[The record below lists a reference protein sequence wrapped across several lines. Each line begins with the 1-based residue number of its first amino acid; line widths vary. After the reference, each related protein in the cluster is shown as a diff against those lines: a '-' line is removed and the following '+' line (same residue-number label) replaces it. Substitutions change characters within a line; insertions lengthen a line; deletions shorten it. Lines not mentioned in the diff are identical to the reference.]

1 MSFYN
6 PLALLGLLAIP
17 VIIFIYIIK
26 NRYVEQVVSS
36 TYIWTLSEKFLK
48 RRLPIRKLVGFLSL
62 ILQVL
67 LVVFVSVAMARPV
80 FTIKYAAFDYVFV
93 LDASASMQMEQ
104 NGNSRF
110 EKAKSEISDLIEDS
124 VKGSTYTLILADGH
138 CTELFG
144 DVQDKK
150 TALKLLAN
158 AKPSFLEDDLSESI
172 QKVQDMFNEN
182 NALHIFVVT
191 DREIENTNNI
201 EYINVRNLSENYS
214 LTSIETNVE
223 KDKIKVNGS
232 LIAYSD
238 ETHLDLSLFLDDEK
252 ISTTT
257 VDISEAGVSIPFVL
271 ETERTSFKT
280 VKVVIE
286 NKDDFSLDNEIIVY
300 DVSGD
305 NAFSVLIVSE
315 KPFFLESLFKA
326 QAGSSVE
333 TVAPLDYPAI
343 TKAYDL
349 YVFDSFSPNR
359 LPDFGAV
366 WFFNP
371 TETVEKSGFV
381 LQEKITEDA
390 HIQLTY
396 SNSTQTTVRKLTEGL
411 FKEPVSVKVY
421 QKVKL
426 YKSFNVLATSDSY
439 PAIFAGVNDNGN
451 RQVVFNFDIHDSDF
465 AVNYDFVILTNNL
478 IRYLFPTDLE
488 NNLFFA
494 GDVLEVN
501 VLGAT
506 KSIKLTMPSGRE
518 VWLDTS
524 SEIATFDLLEVGTH
538 VVTIST
544 TSGQKTYNVFVAV
557 PQAEREPTTTI
568 SSFIISGEASG
579 FMRDSYFDDLWYL
592 FVLVALFAIAD
603 WMVYCYEQY
612 KLR

>member
-26 NRYVEQVVSS
+26 NRYVEQVISS

-48 RRLPIRKLVGFLSL
+48 RRLPIHKLVGFLSL
-62 ILQVL
+62 LLQVL
-67 LVVFVSVAMARPV
+67 LVVFVSLSMARPI
-80 FTIKYAAFDYVFV
+80 FTIKYSAFDYVFV

-104 NGNSRF
+104 DGKSRF
-110 EKAKSEISDLIEDS
+110 EKAKDEISELIEDS
-124 VKGSTYTLILADGH
+124 VKGSTYTLLLADGH
-138 CTELFG
+138 STEWFG
-144 DVQDKK
+144 DIQDKK
-150 TALKLLAN
+150 IALKLLSET
-158 AKPSFLEDDLSESI
+158 KPSFLQDDLSESI
-172 QKVQDMFNEN
+172 KKAQDLFNEN
-182 NALHIFVVT
+182 NAVHIFVLT
-191 DREIENTNNI
+191 DKEIENTNNI
-201 EYINVRNLSENYS
+201 EYINVRDDARNYS
-214 LTSIETNVE
+214 LVSIETRVE
-223 KDKIKVNGS
+223 KDKITVTGE
-232 LIAYSD
+232 LIVYSG
-238 ETHLDLSLFLDDEK
+238 EQTLNLSLFLDDEK
-252 ISTTT
+252 AESASLVISELGISTPFSLECELTT
-257 VDISEAGVSIPFVL
+257 
-271 ETERTSFKT
+271 FKT
-280 VKVVIE
+280 LKVCIE
-286 NKDDFSLDNEIIVY
+286 NDDDFSLDNEIILY

-326 QAGSSVE
+326 QAGSTVE
-333 TVAPLDYPAI
+333 TVTPLEYSAI
-343 TKAYDL
+343 TKTYDL
-349 YVFDSFSPNR
+349 YVFDSFAPSR

-396 SNSTQTTVRKLTEGL
+396 SNSTQTTVKKLTEGL

-439 PAIFAGVNDNGN
+439 PAIFAGINDNGN

-478 IRYLFPTDLE
+478 IKYLFPTDLE
-488 NNLFFA
+488 NNLFFT

-501 VLGAT
+501 ILAST
-506 KSIKLTMPSGRE
+506 KSVKLSLPSGRE

-524 SEIATFDLLEVGTH
+524 SEIASFDLTEVGTH

-557 PQAEREPTTTI
+557 PESEREPTSTLT
-568 SSFIISGEASG
+568 SFIISGEASG
-579 FMRDSYFDDLWYL
+579 FMRDSYYDDVWYL